1 MNKSNQQADIMIGVG
16 LRHGHYDD
24 VLTHSKAI
32 DFVEV
37 HAENFFAAGGA
48 AGALLEQVAEHC
60 PISLHAT
67 TLGLGSALGIPKQP
81 IQNLKRL
88 IERVSPVLVSDHA
101 CFAWSTLPNSPVH
114 AGDLLPI
121 AFNRDSLQVMVENV
135 ELVQERIGRQ
145 LLVENLSAYLT
156 PAGSNMD
163 EVEFLV
169 ELCQRSGC
177 RLLLDLNNLVVNA
190 TNAGLENSLDYVA
203 EYLQR
208 IPTELVGEIH
218 LAGCAPALPGFP
230 MIDDHSQPVP
240 EVVWDAYR
248 IALQRF
254 GSLPTLIEW
263 DTDLP
268 SWEVLTG
275 EAAKAR
281 AIVEQELIYEYA

>member
-1 MNKSNQQADIMIGVG
+1 MSKPNQQTDIMIGVG

-24 VLTHSKAI
+24 VLAHSKVI

-48 AGALLEQVAEHC
+48 AGALLEQVSENH

-81 IQNLKRL
+81 VQNLKRL
-88 IERVSPVLVSDHA
+88 IERVSPVFVSDHA
-101 CFAWSTLPNSPVH
+101 CFAWSTLPNTSVH

-135 ELVQERIGRQ
+135 EHIQESIGRQ

-169 ELCQRSGC
+169 ALCQRSGC

-190 TNAGLENSLDYVA
+190 TNAGVENSLNYVS
-203 EYLQR
+203 EYLQC
-208 IPTELVGEIH
+208 IPVGLVGEIH

-248 IALQRF
+248 VALHRF

-268 SWEVLTG
+268 SWDVLTD
-275 EAAKAR
+275 EAVKAR
-281 AIVEQELIYEYA
+281 AIVTQELIHECA

>member
-1 MNKSNQQADIMIGVG
+1 MKSILLA
-16 LRHGHYDD
+16 
-24 VLTHSKAI
+24 VLN
-32 DFVEV
+32 V
-37 HAENFFAAGGA
+37 
-48 AGALLEQVAEHC
+48 
-60 PISLHAT
+60 
-67 TLGLGSALGIPKQP
+67 
-81 IQNLKRL
+81 
-88 IERVSPVLVSDHA
+88 
-101 CFAWSTLPNSPVH
+101 
-114 AGDLLPI
+114 
-121 AFNRDSLQVMVENV
+121 FNHDSLQVMVENV
-135 ELVQERIGRQ
+135 EHVQERIGRQ

-190 TNAGLENSLDYVA
+190 TNAGVENSLDYVT

-208 IPTELVGEIH
+208 IPTGLVGEIH

-248 IALQRF
+248 VALHRF

-268 SWEVLTG
+268 SWDVLTG
-275 EAAKAR
+275 EAVKAQ
-281 AIVEQELIYEYA
+281 AIAAQELIYEYA